1 MSSGPAHRAVRNEA
15 PQTLPS
21 DPSHPSGVVRAPA
34 AAITG
39 RFGAALGADQVQ
51 LRDGLLA
58 LWQRRNLRSTLP
70 HVVQQLRRAGNLENF
85 RRIVERPETPYSGR
99 YPFLDT
105 DVYKAVE
112 GIVYEFARP
121 DARPEASPESSADGT
136 EAVPASVREFYE
148 EAVQLIVRAQA
159 PDGYLGTAFQG
170 VPPLREQWADLAWGH
185 EMYNLGHL
193 AQAAVAASRQLG
205 DDRLLR
211 VARRFADLVVH
222 RYGDDG
228 EALYGGHPE
237 VEMALVELYRL
248 TGEPTYL
255 RQAQLFVD
263 RRGSRALTH
272 SVFPP
277 EYFQDAVPLR
287 ELDSVTG
294 HAVRMVYL
302 AAGATDV
309 AVETGDSDLLEH
321 LEHLWDDMVATKSYL
336 TGGLGARHSD
346 EAFGDRYELPSERA
360 YAETCAAIGAMQW
373 GWRLFVATGRSDVL
387 DTYERILYNAYAVG
401 LSDDG
406 TAFFY
411 DNPLQRRPDHEQRS
425 GAETGG
431 APLRRGWFGCACCPP
446 NLVRW
451 MAQLQDHV
459 AVADERSLTL
469 AVYTSARLTS
479 PGLDVDVATGYP
491 FDGVVRV
498 TVTRA
503 VDRPVTLRL
512 RVPGWAGA
520 AAGVALTIDDEPAE
534 APVEAGWMPLTRQW
548 SGGEE
553 LTLRLPLEARLVTSH
568 PYVDATRGAAAVV
581 RGPVVYCAE
590 QQDAPAPVDDLVLVG
605 AESNGAVDGSAD
617 TDPADLIEVRPTGG
631 VDALVQARPPRTS
644 QLYPDLDDGTAGSKA
659 GTGTVGTPVSR
670 MPLLPYY
677 RWGNREPGP
686 MRVWLRQQ

>member
-1 MSSGPAHRAVRNEA
+1 MMSSGPAHRAARNEA
-15 PQTLPS
+15 SQTLPS
-21 DPSHPSGVVRAPA
+21 HPSHPSGVVRAPA
-34 AAITG
+34 AAIAG
-39 RFGAALGADQVQ
+39 RFGTALGADQVQ
-51 LRDGLLA
+51 LRNGLLA
-58 LWQRRNLRSTLP
+58 RWQRRNLRSTLP

-105 DVYKAVE
+105 DVYKTIE
-112 GIVYEFARP
+112 GIVYELARP
-121 DARPEASPESSADGT
+121 DGSAESSTESSAESSADGT
-136 EAVPASVREFYE
+136 EPVPASVREFYE

-193 AQAAVAASRQLG
+193 VQAAVAASRQLG
-205 DDRLLR
+205 DERLLG
-211 VARRFADLVVH
+211 VARRFADLVIH

-237 VEMALVELYRL
+237 VEMALVELHRE
-248 TGEPTYL
+248 TGEPAYL
-255 RQAQLFVD
+255 RQAQLFVE
-263 RRGSRALTH
+263 RRGRGALTH

-309 AVETGDSDLLEH
+309 AVETSDVALLAH
-321 LEHLWDDMVATKSYL
+321 LEQLWDDMVATKSYL

-360 YAETCAAIGAMQW
+360 YAETCAAIGAMEW
-373 GWRLFVATGRSDVL
+373 GWRLFVATGRADVL
-387 DTYERILYNAYAVG
+387 DAYERILYNAYAVG

-459 AVADERSLTL
+459 AVSDERSLTL
-469 AVYTSARLTS
+469 AVYASARITS
-479 PGLDVDVATGYP
+479 PALDVDVATDYP
-491 FDGVVRV
+491 FDGDVRV

-503 VDRPVTLRL
+503 AERPVTLRL
-512 RVPGWAGA
+512 RVPGWVGTASA
-520 AAGVALTIDDEPAE
+520 VALTIDGEPA
-534 APVEAGWMPLTRQW
+534 AARLDAGWVQVTRRW
-548 SGGEE
+548 SGGER
-553 LTLRLPLEARLVTSH
+553 LNLRLPLPVRRVASH
-568 PYVDATRGAAAVV
+568 PYLDATRGAAAVV
-581 RGPVVYCAE
+581 RGPLVYCAE
-590 QQDAPAPVDDLVLVG
+590 QQDAPASVDDLVLVG
-605 AESNGAVDGSAD
+605 AECRDCAT
-617 TDPADLIEVRPTGG
+617 TDPTDPTGDGVEALVEVRG
-631 VDALVQARPPRTS
+631 PRS
-644 QLYPDLDDGTAGSKA
+644 SELYPELFDLTDPT
-659 GTGTVGTPVSR
+659 TPVMR
-670 MPLLPYY
+670 MPLVPYY

-686 MRVWLRQQ
+686 MRVWLRQF